1 MIFNN
6 IKITFL
12 FYSPY
17 ECTAV
22 EEYLENMAEDGWLL
36 TGIKGPFFKFKKIK
50 PQKIKYS
57 VDVIGKS
64 SSFDSKKSDE
74 LLEYREYCSA
84 AGWNFICQ
92 ANEIQVFYS
101 EENTE
106 IVSIH
111 TDETEKFKLVFKAS
125 LRGRLNELFITIM
138 LIFNASLQLS
148 SNTEYLLSSNLS
160 IFILFITILLIFVD
174 IIKLINFSTWAI
186 RAKLKLK
193 EDDYMPYNTY
203 KVLKRKNAFLIIF
216 SLFSI
221 LGILLFTLS
230 ADYQKR
236 KLNFIIFAI
245 LTAFIII
252 YPFIKKFI
260 NKTRYSKNTRLIT
273 NAFIILIS
281 ILLIISLTTRAI
293 LSNVYNNSNYNS
305 ISYSNVNLTIDD
317 FINTEIVDKSPDIDC
332 TSSILA
338 TRIDYS
344 CGNKDN
350 YFNYMLLESKYP
362 LVVKFYENRLLNW
375 LNSISYNFVKI
386 DTNLPKNIVVY
397 SSSKNKWFILVS
409 NDKVIRIRN
418 HFNNVSDDDFL
429 NTVYLK
435 LFCN

>member
-1 MIFNN
+1 
-6 IKITFL
+6 
-12 FYSPY
+12 
-17 ECTAV
+17 
-22 EEYLENMAEDGWLL
+22 
-36 TGIKGPFFKFKKIK
+36 
-50 PQKIKYS
+50 
-57 VDVIGKS
+57 
-64 SSFDSKKSDE
+64 
-74 LLEYREYCSA
+74 
-84 AGWNFICQ
+84 
-92 ANEIQVFYS
+92 
-101 EENTE
+101 
-106 IVSIH
+106 
-111 TDETEKFKLVFKAS
+111 
-125 LRGRLNELFITIM
+125 M
-138 LIFNASLQLS
+138 LIFNASLQFSSGAEYSLS
-148 SNTEYLLSSNLS
+148 SNFS
-160 IFILFITILLIFVD
+160 IFVTFITIILIFID
-174 IIKLINFSTWAI
+174 IFKLINFSTWAI

-230 ADYQKR
+230 GDYQKR
-236 KLNFIIFAI
+236 KLNLIIFAI

-260 NKTRYSKNTRLIT
+260 NKTRYSKNTKLIT

-317 FINTEIVDKSPDIDC
+317 FINTETVDKSPDIDC
-332 TSSILA
+332 TTSILA
-338 TRIDYS
+338 TRIYYS
-344 CGNKDN
+344 CGDKDN

-362 LVVKFYENRLLNW
+362 LVIKFDENRLLNW

-409 NDKVIRIRN
+409 KDKVIRIRN